1 ARPGR
6 FRRPAR
12 LPSGRAAAP
21 HRVEGVRARRA
32 TALEALRGRA
42 ARRAVVLVRRA
53 RRPRPRAAAVGAV
66 PLGAGRGARRR
77 ALRAA
82 PARRHDR
89 AGRRRRA
96 PARVP
101 RGARAVRGRAVSAAL
116 PGDTR
121 LSGDRLAW
129 LLASLALV
137 LVPHATRLPFWITG
151 AFVVLA
157 VWRLGAW
164 RARWPLPPAW
174 LRATLAVLG
183 FA

>member
-1 ARPGR
+1 
-6 FRRPAR
+6 
-12 LPSGRAAAP
+12 
-21 HRVEGVRARRA
+21 
-32 TALEALRGRA
+32 
-42 ARRAVVLVRRA
+42 
-53 RRPRPRAAAVGAV
+53 
-66 PLGAGRGARRR
+66 
-77 ALRAA
+77 
-82 PARRHDR
+82 DR

-183 FA
+183 FAAVGLQFRAWGGQEAGIAMLVVMLALKLTETTRK